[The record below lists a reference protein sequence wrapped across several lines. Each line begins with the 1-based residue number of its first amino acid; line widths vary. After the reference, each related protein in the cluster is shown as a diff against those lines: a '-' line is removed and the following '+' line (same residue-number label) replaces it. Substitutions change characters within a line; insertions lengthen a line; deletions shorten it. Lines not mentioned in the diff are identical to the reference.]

1 MPTMNSSIPRLEED
15 GKVLIEPV
23 IQILALSDTPLR
35 SSSPEGFLNFYQA
48 FIRLAGNRAR
58 WCRTNT
64 QSRYTA
70 FDERKREMAPF
81 WFLDERSRQETL
93 LGLRVHCGPAPRELR
108 APASAFFCDQTSP
121 DGAHNYFNLMIP
133 CDELTP
139 AELLSVIQ
147 DCLRAFPLSWGYA
160 GYGLLWN
167 DLVGGFDR
175 DHAGV
180 FAGLL
185 RRYPGIAHPNSSK
198 VGLWASEGLVEVNW
212 VTLLGNKL
220 LEKAGGEKAV
230 RNMLGPEIDVLTLD
244 TGNGIAVVAG
254 DHPETGDITTGN
266 DLPLYRSVG
275 RALRALRPEELN
287 KTKFLPVPG
296 LDKVQGE
303 QWLNRFFQ

>member
-1 MPTMNSSIPRLEED
+1 MNSSIPRLEED

-35 SSSPEGFLNFYQA
+35 SSSPEGFLNFYEA
-48 FIRLAGNRAR
+48 FIRLAGNRAK

-64 QSRYTA
+64 QSKDTA

-81 WFLDERSRQETL
+81 WFRDERSRQEAS
-93 LGLRVHCGPAPRELR
+93 LGLRVHSGPSPRELL
-108 APASAFFCDQTSP
+108 APALDFYCDQAFP
-121 DGAHNYFNLMIP
+121 PRGDNYFNLMIP
-133 CDELTP
+133 LGELTP
-139 AELLSVIQ
+139 AELLSLMQ
-147 DCLRAFPLSWGYA
+147 DCLRQFPLSWGYG

-167 DLVGGFDR
+167 DLIAGFDQ
-175 DHAGV
+175 DHSGV

-185 RRYPGIAHPNSSK
+185 RRYPGIAHPDSYR
-198 VGLWASEGLVEVNW
+198 VGMWATEGLVDVNW

-230 RNMLGPEIDVLTLD
+230 RRMLGPEINLLPLD

-254 DHPETGDITTGN
+254 DHPEAGDITTGN

-296 LDKVQGE
+296 LDKIQGE
-303 QWLNRFFQ
+303 QWINRFFQ